1 MCIPVKKSNM
11 YILFM
16 CVCVCVCHCWCKS
29 VLITMFSLK
38 CVQIHSLALNGDQ
51 AASAKHLGC
60 FLGRMQ
66 YFCLPNCAQTR
77 ASTSNPQPLWN
88 CEMDC
93 SKNCPFCAR
102 MNQSKPFNT
111 IQTKMKLPLLQHLA
125 NSPLKPRLDRRT
137 SLVNSEPKRTIYV
150 ISSFGIICFVLSI
163 MSRTISSDQT
173 ATLSPQQ
180 WMKPI
185 FHLSIYLAI
194 HFCAS
199 TCVWTCN

>member
-1 MCIPVKKSNM
+1 M
-11 YILFM
+11 Y
-16 CVCVCVCHCWCKS
+16 VCMCVCHCWCKS

-137 SLVNSEPKRTIYV
+137 SLVTIYV